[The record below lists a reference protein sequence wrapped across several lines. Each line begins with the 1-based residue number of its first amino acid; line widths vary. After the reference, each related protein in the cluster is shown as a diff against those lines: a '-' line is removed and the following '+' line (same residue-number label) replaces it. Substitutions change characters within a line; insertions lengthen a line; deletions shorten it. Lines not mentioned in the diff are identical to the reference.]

1 MTLISNLIELFE
13 KDILHRLKNYTTPT
27 MSSFVIDL
35 NPEIDV
41 EKAEVSAQKQLSG
54 K

>member
-1 MTLISNLIELFE
+1 MIPFFGWTRDKIYKVEEF
-13 KDILHRLKNYTTPT
+13 NYFGSYLTDDDED
-27 MSSFVIDL
+27 DL